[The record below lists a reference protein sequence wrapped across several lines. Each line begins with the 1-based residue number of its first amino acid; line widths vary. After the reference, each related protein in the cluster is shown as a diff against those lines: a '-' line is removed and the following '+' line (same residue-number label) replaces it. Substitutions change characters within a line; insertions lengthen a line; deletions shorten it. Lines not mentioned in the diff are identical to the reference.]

1 MPSSTLTWSVPYKGT
16 APASATVANTW
27 TKLVETLQAADDA
40 ADFPWVVC
48 SSDTSSASTQYITL
62 KPKSGGAG
70 RILFLYAVTT
80 TDGAWNTTI
89 QYNAISP
96 SGSIFATYIAG
107 ATTDTPA
114 NLRGGSSSPIFTGQ
128 INLQTAPVS
137 PPCTT
142 VIGTSGAWE
151 VIANVDAVVAYQ
163 IPTNDSSG
171 FGHPSLGAGGLL
183 VDFSDEAHNASFHL
197 SNISNWVP
205 SSTVGSA
212 QGFHHKHTENGTVE
226 HWGYAY
232 TWETPLQQTR
242 GRNNASK
249 KVYFC
254 RQQLGSYQAVTNA
267 ETYRYELR
275 QIGFGVTPLASREVL
290 SNGSTVYARP
300 MGGGTSLTWW
310 ACNFK
315 LNV

>member
-16 APASATVANTW
+16 APAAVSTANTW

-80 TDGAWNTTI
+80 ADGAWNTAI
-89 QYNAISP
+89 QWTVSVPAGAIFS
-96 SGSIFATYIAG
+96 AYIAG
-107 ATTDTPA
+107 ATTDAPA

-128 INLQTAPVS
+128 INLQTTPVS
-137 PPCTT
+137 PSLSTNLAT
-142 VIGTSGAWE
+142 ANAWE
-151 VIANVDAVVAYQ
+151 VIANADAILAYAVPVAD
-163 IPTNDSSG
+163 TSG
-171 FGHPSLGAGGLL
+171 ITAPVLGAGGLL
-183 VDFSDEAHNASFHL
+183 VDFSDEVHNASVGISSTL
-197 SNISNWVP
+197 SWPP
-205 SSTVGSA
+205 SSSVGST
-212 QGFHHKHTENGTVE
+212 GIHHKHTENGTVE
-226 HWGYAY
+226 HCGPAYA
-232 TWETPLQQTR
+232 WDAALQTSR
-242 GRNNASK
+242 GRDNTNK

-275 QIGFGVTPLASREVL
+275 QIGFGVAPLASREVL

-300 MGGGTSLTWW
+300 MGGGTALTWW

>member
-16 APASATVANTW
+16 APASASVANTW

-80 TDGAWNTTI
+80 ADGAWNTAI
-89 QYNAISP
+89 QWTVSVPAGAIFS
-96 SGSIFATYIAG
+96 AYIAG
-107 ATTDTPA
+107 ATTDAPA

-128 INLQTAPVS
+128 INLQTTPVS
-137 PPCTT
+137 PNLTATLGTT
-142 VIGTSGAWE
+142 SAWE
-151 VIANVDAVVAYQ
+151 IVGNEDAVLAYSV
-163 IPTNDSSG
+163 PVTDASG
-171 FGHPSLGAGGLL
+171 IQAPIVGAGGLL
-183 VDFSDEAHNASFHL
+183 VDFSDESHNASIAIT
-197 SNISNWVP
+197 NITGWVP
-205 SSTVGSA
+205 NSTVGA
-212 QGFHHKHTENGTVE
+212 QGIHHKHTENGTVE
-226 HWGYAY
+226 HWGAAY
-232 TWETPLQQTR
+232 TWDTALQTSR
-242 GRNNASK
+242 GRDNANK

-290 SNGSTVYARP
+290 SNGATVYARP
-300 MGGGTSLTWW
+300 MGGGTALTWW